1 MFLSSALMMLRGKS
15 MRTVKALF
23 FLASSSLLAT
33 SLTGCGPT
41 IAEAKV
47 DKTRKVYRIATRQH
61 PPEPVYSRTRW
72 VRPPE
77 IKPERENS
85 AAAAPLILPVV
96 QLEVADAPLKEVAQ
110 ILAATSRY
118 RSYCAPSIS
127 QRTVSITSL
136 GTIEELA
143 HQIELEA
150 GIRVVVDHTL
160 QEIRFLGGQSN

>member
-1 MFLSSALMMLRGKS
+1 MRKHSRVFHFLLSASCLI
-15 MRTVKALF
+15 ALGV
-23 FLASSSLLAT
+23 ST
-33 SLTGCGPT
+33 TGCGPT

-61 PPEPVYSRTRW
+61 PPEPTYSRTRW
-72 VRPPE
+72 VRPPDL
-77 IKPERENS
+77 KPDRDVTAS
-85 AAAAPLILPVV
+85 SAPLLLPVI
-96 QLEVADAPLKEVAQ
+96 QLEVAETPLKEVAQ

-127 QRTVSITSL
+127 QRTMSITSL

-160 QEIRFLGGQSN
+160 QEIRFLSGMGQ

>member
-1 MFLSSALMMLRGKS
+1 MRKHSRVFHFLLSATCLI
-15 MRTVKALF
+15 ALGV
-23 FLASSSLLAT
+23 ST
-33 SLTGCGPT
+33 TGCGPT

-61 PPEPVYSRTRW
+61 PPEPTYSRTRW
-72 VRPPE
+72 VRPPDL
-77 IKPERENS
+77 KPDRDVTAS
-85 AAAAPLILPVV
+85 SAPLLLPVI
-96 QLEVADAPLKEVAQ
+96 QLEVAETPLKEVAQ

-127 QRTVSITSL
+127 QRTMSITSL

-150 GIRVVVDHTL
+150 GIRVVVDHSL
-160 QEIRFLGGQSN
+160 QEIRFLSGMGQ